1 MIKENDF
8 IEIDYVARIK
18 DDGIFDL
25 TLEDVA
31 RQNNIYD
38 KNYRYHPIIICV
50 GKRDIVPGVDKQLAG
65 KELGRYSIEV
75 KPEEGFGKKDAKLI
89 KLIPTK
95 EFTKQNI
102 KPMPGMQLNLDG
114 YMGRIIS
121 VTGGRTLVD
130 FNSPLAGKELIY
142 EVEIKRIATD
152 KKEKLDGFLEL
163 LFKEFKT
170 ELKDDEAIIEIKDI
184 NEELKGEIEKEII
197 DRIKIKK
204 VTFNMNNKT

>member
-18 DDGIFDL
+18 DDKIFDL

-114 YMGRIIS
+114 FIGKIIS

-130 FNSPLAGKELIY
+130 FNNPLSGKNLVY
-142 EVEIKRIATD
+142 EIEIKRRITD
-152 KKEKLDGFLEL
+152 KKEQLEGFLDI
-163 LFKEFKT
+163 LFKDYKLE
-170 ELKDDEAIIEIKDI
+170 
-184 NEELKGEIEKEII
+184 
-197 DRIKIKK
+197 
-204 VTFNMNNKT
+204 